1 MKVLT
6 WNILAAEWVKKSYY
20 PGADA
25 AVIFDSKARFARI
38 CKILQEA
45 DADVIMLQE
54 VMKREYEKL
63 VLLFGKQYFI
73 SELKKMVWRDNT
85 DSESGNVTF
94 LKRSLF
100 PKQHIYHYPR
110 EYGVYTQ
117 CLYKNRP
124 CDIFNIHLDD
134 QSPQKRYKQWD
145 DLHGI
150 SRKEGCG
157 SIIAGDFNHQYR
169 KKCPLYN
176 TPGFEAHNLCPTYY
190 IERKMNIDNILTK
203 GFKKAP
209 LSKCNWYPTRIE
221 DGFKEYGSD
230 HLPVIVEVE
239 IHE

>member
-1 MKVLT
+1 
-6 WNILAAEWVKKSYY
+6 
-20 PGADA
+20 
-25 AVIFDSKARFARI
+25 
-38 CKILQEA
+38 
-45 DADVIMLQE
+45 
-54 VMKREYEKL
+54 
-63 VLLFGKQYFI
+63 
-73 SELKKMVWRDNT
+73 MVWKDNA

-169 KKCPLYN
+169 KKCPLYSA
-176 TPGFEAHNLCPTYY
+176 PGFETHNLCPTYY
-190 IERKMNIDNILTK
+190 IERKMNIDNIRRIANSVFFLEYFNLCEGENYAAFFGKPIAMLTYLQVQVLSY
-203 GFKKAP
+203 GRIFKIIHSNLLKLAK
-209 LSKCNWYPTRIE
+209 LI
-221 DGFKEYGSD
+221 SD
-230 HLPVIVEVE
+230 IAMSLIR
-239 IHE
+239 